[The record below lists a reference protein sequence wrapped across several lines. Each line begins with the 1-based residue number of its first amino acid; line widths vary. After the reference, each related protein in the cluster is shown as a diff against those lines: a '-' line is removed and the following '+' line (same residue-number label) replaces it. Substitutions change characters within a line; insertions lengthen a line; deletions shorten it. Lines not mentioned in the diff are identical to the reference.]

1 MKRTA
6 RIIGAFLALLML
18 AGGLYLWGSP
28 SARSAVSARLGLATT
43 PAAGPYIAASGSI
56 EATLMGVTSEVGG
69 RVAAIHADEGDEVQ
83 AGQVVVELDTA
94 LMDAEIRRAE
104 AAVALAQAG
113 VELAGAPVSP
123 ELIAKAEAYQ
133 QQAELAAQAAYQ
145 AWQDAQA
152 VRDAPR
158 EIDVE
163 LAGARTKSAAAE
175 VQVQIA
181 GILAQA
187 ADLEQAMYER
197 LVKGL
202 EGGVEVMV
210 PGPGGP
216 TPVKVPAPPQTLEQA
231 REQWNLASQR
241 TWQAYAALEEARRAR
256 NAALQALADAQR
268 RRENPLALEAQ
279 VHAAEANYQ
288 QALAAV
294 EAARR
299 AVEDLKAGPRPE
311 DLAVAQAELAK
322 ARAALTLLQTQRE
335 KMILRAPAAGLVT
348 ERSVG
353 LGEMI
358 APNVRILRIANLDQV
373 TLTVYVPEPQ
383 VGRVKIGQRVQ
394 VEVDAYPGRQFEGR
408 VTRIADEAEFTPKSV
423 QTKEERVSLVFAVEI
438 EIPNPDHALKPG
450 MPADAW
456 ILVEE
461 VR

>member
-6 RIIGAFLALLML
+6 RIVIGAFLAML
-18 AGGLYLWGSP
+18 VFAAGIYFWRSP
-28 SARSAVSARLGLATT
+28 AARVAVSIRLGLATP
-43 PAAGPYIAASGSI
+43 PASGPYIFASGSI
-56 EATLMGVTSEVGG
+56 EATLVGITSEVGG
-69 RVAAIHADEGDEVQ
+69 RVAAIYADEGDEVQ
-83 AGQVVVELDTA
+83 QGQVVMELDTA
-94 LMDAEIRRAE
+94 LMDAEIRKAE

-113 VELAGAPVSP
+113 VELAGAPPSP

-152 VRDAPR
+152 VLRAPR

-175 VQVQIA
+175 IQVQIA

-187 ADLEQAMYER
+187 ADLEQALYER
-197 LVKGL
+197 LVKSL
-202 EGGVEVMV
+202 EGGVEVVM

-241 TWQAYAALEEARRAR
+241 TWQAYAALEEARRAH
-256 NAALQALADAQR
+256 NAALHTLADVQR

-322 ARAALTLLQTQRE
+322 AQAALRLLQTQRE

-353 LGEMI
+353 LGEVI
-358 APNVRILRIANLDQV
+358 APNARLLRIANLDQV

-383 VGRVKIGQRVQ
+383 IGRVKIGQRVW
-394 VEVDAYPGRQFEGR
+394 VEVDAYPGRLFEVR
-408 VTRIADEAEFTPKSV
+408 LSLIADEAEFTHKIV
-423 QTKEERVSLVFAVEI
+423 QT
-438 EIPNPDHALKPG
+438 
-450 MPADAW
+450 
-456 ILVEE
+456 
-461 VR
+461 